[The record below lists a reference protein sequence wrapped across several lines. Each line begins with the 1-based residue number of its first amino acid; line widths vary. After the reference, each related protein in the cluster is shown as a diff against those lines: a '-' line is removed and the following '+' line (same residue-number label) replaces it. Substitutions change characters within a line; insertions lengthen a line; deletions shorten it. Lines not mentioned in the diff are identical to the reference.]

1 MPIVSSAFPSFFAV
15 DRMTAEDFIARW
27 QHASG
32 SELANAQSF
41 VRELAELLG
50 EAPPNPAREDTRDND
65 YVFERR
71 VIFHHG
77 DGSTAEG
84 RIDCYKRGCFVLEAK
99 KLRQGTQTKGFDDA
113 MLRARAQAEGYAR
126 ALPAAEGRP
135 PFLITVDVGHVLEI
149 YAEFSRSGATYTPFP
164 DPRSHRIKLQQLTDP
179 AIRDRLKALWADPL
193 SLDPSRA
200 SARATRQIAEKLAGV
215 AKALEGAGHHPEAV
229 AGFLTRCL
237 FCLFAEDVGLLPKA
251 AFTDL
256 LSSLSQNPPQF
267 VPLVGA
273 LWKEMDEGGFSVV
286 LRNTLPRFNGKL
298 FKSPEVLPLDRDQID
313 LLREAGQA
321 DWTQVEPAIFGT
333 LLERALDPAERH
345 SLGAHYTPRPYVER
359 LVLPTVIEPLR
370 ADWANV
376 QAAALLLAN
385 EGKSTAA
392 LAEID
397 AFHHRLCQVRVLD
410 PACGSANFLY
420 VTLEHMKRLEG
431 EVLDFAQGIGG
442 GQQRLEA
449 EGLTVDPHQFL
460 GLEINPRAAA
470 IAELVLWIGYLQW
483 HFRTRSAGLPP
494 SPILR
499 DFCNIECRDAV
510 LDFAGRT
517 LLTAADGQP
526 VTRWDGVT
534 MKPHAVTGEPVPDE
548 SAQVPVWRYEAPRQ
562 AAWPAAD
569 FIVGNPPFI
578 GASTMRAALGD
589 GYVEALRS
597 TWPEVPE
604 SADYVMYWWH
614 RAACLVA
621 SGAVARFGFI
631 TTNSL
636 KQTFNRRVVEAALAG
651 KFPLRAVDREPEAK
665 TQSGVGAVFGAVSG
679 ETVGVLSGALPGALS
694 GALPGALSGEDAA
707 TGPARRPSRV
717 AEAVAAPAPSPLRL
731 AFAIPDHP
739 WVDSADG
746 AAVRIAMTV
755 ADRMKNVPG
764 ALLTVISEK
773 DAGGEGL
780 AVELQHRAGLLHA
793 DLRIGANVAAAGAL
807 QANGGIS
814 SPGFKLHGA
823 GFIVTPEEAAQLEA
837 NAPIKDYRNGRD
849 LTDRPRGVKLIDLF
863 GLTAEEVRQRYPA
876 TYQWVFERV
885 KPERDQNARATYRDN
900 WWIFGEPRRDLRPM
914 LAGLPRYIAT
924 VETAKHRVFQFLDAA
939 IAPDNMLVCLAL
951 DDAYAL
957 GVLSS
962 ASHVVWALA
971 AGGTLEDRPRYNK
984 TRCFET
990 FPFPV
995 ATPEQQARIRDL
1007 AEQLDAHRK
1016 RQQAVHPTL
1025 TLTGMYNVLAKIHAG
1040 EALTAKDKAQH
1051 EQGLVSVLQTL
1062 HDELDAAV
1070 LDAYGWGDLAPG
1082 LAAAPASSARQLA
1095 EENLLERLVAL
1106 NAERQR
1112 EEAGGLVR
1120 WLRPAFQNPVA
1131 VNPGLGLPG
1140 AADLCSHEA
1149 ASGKPSPATDADAS
1163 GTQPAASKT
1172 PWPAT
1177 LPEQMALLA
1186 RLLHTAPQ
1194 SENQLAA
1201 QITGKGPWKKRLP
1214 DLLQTLVALGRAR
1227 REGENWRAV

>member
-1 MPIVSSAFPSFFAV
+1 
-15 DRMTAEDFIARW
+15 MTPQDFIARW

-50 EAPPNPAREDTRDND
+50 ESPPNPAREDTRDND

-84 RIDCYKRGCFVLEAK
+84 RIDCYKRGHFVLEAK
-99 KLRQGTQTKGFDDA
+99 KLKQNTQTKGFDDA

-126 ALPAAEGRP
+126 ALPAIEGRP
-135 PFLITVDVGHVLEI
+135 PFLLTVDVGNVLEI
-149 YAEFSRSGATYTPFP
+149 YAEFSQSGATYTPFP
-164 DPRSHRIKLQQLTDP
+164 DPRSHRIKLLELADDN
-179 AIRDRLKALWADPL
+179 IRGRLKAIWCDPQ
-193 SLDPSRA
+193 SLDPARA
-200 SARATRQIAEKLAGV
+200 SARATRQIARKLAGI
-215 AKALEGAGHHPEAV
+215 AKALEGAGHHPERV

-237 FCLFAEDVGLLPKA
+237 FCMFAEDVGLLPKE

-256 LSSLSQNPPQF
+256 LASLELTPEQF
-267 VPLVGA
+267 APLLGA

-286 LRNTLPRFNGKL
+286 LRQSLPRFNGKL
-298 FKSPEVLPLDRDQID
+298 FKSSDVLPLDRDQIA
-313 LLREAGQA
+313 LLREAAGA

-333 LLERALDPAERH
+333 LLERALDPSERH

-359 LVLPTVIEPLR
+359 LVLPSVIEPLR
-370 ADWANV
+370 GEWANV

-385 EGKSTAA
+385 EGKADAA

-431 EVLDFAQGIGG
+431 EMLDFAQSVGG
-442 GQQRLEA
+442 GQQRLEG

-499 DFCNIECRDAV
+499 DFKNIECRDAV
-510 LDFAGRT
+510 LDFDQRV
-517 LLTAADGQP
+517 LLTAENGQP

-534 MKPHAVTGEPVPDE
+534 LKAHPVTGEMVPDE
-548 SAQVPVWRYEAPRQ
+548 SAQQPLWRYVNPRK
-562 AAWPAAD
+562 AAWPEAD

-578 GASTMRAALGD
+578 GAASMRAALGD

-597 TWPEVPE
+597 TWAEVPE
-604 SADYVMYWWH
+604 SADYVMFWWH
-614 RAACLVA
+614 HAACLVA
-621 SGAVARFGFI
+621 SGAVRRFGFI

-636 KQTFNRRVVEAALAG
+636 KQTFNRRVVQAALDGLLPVVAAMETKAG
-651 KFPLRAVDREPEAK
+651 PRVDREISGKSVAAVGEASPS
-665 TQSGVGAVFGAVSG
+665 TEAGGRVDEVGN
-679 ETVGVLSGALPGALS
+679 
-694 GALPGALSGEDAA
+694 
-707 TGPARRPSRV
+707 TGPSESATPGGLGQRPSRV
-717 AEAVAAPAPSPLRL
+717 AEAVAAPAHPSPLRL
-731 AFAIPDHP
+731 VFAVPDHP

-755 ADRMKNVPG
+755 LELGENG
-764 ALLTVISEK
+764 LGTLSTVENER
-773 DAGGEGL
+773 DEGGEGL
-780 AVELQHRAGLLHA
+780 AVDLLTRQGKLHA
-793 DLRIGANVAAAGAL
+793 DLRIGADVARAGAL
-807 QANGGIS
+807 RANGGLGSRGYQLI
-814 SPGFKLHGA
+814 GA
-823 GFIVTPEEAAQLEA
+823 GFIVSPEEAALLEA
-837 NAPIKDYRNGRD
+837 DAPIRDYRNGRD
-849 LTDRPRGVKLIDLF
+849 LTDRPRGVKIIDLF
-863 GLTAEEVRQRYPA
+863 GLTAEAVRRAYPA
-876 TYQWVFERV
+876 TYQWVLERV
-885 KPERDQNARATYRDN
+885 KPERDQNARAGYRDN
-900 WWIFGEPRRDLRPM
+900 WWIFGEARRDMRRQ

-924 VETAKHRVFQFLDAA
+924 VETAKHRLFQFLDAA

-951 DDAYAL
+951 AEAYPL

-962 ASHVVWALA
+962 SVHVVWALA

-995 ATPEQQARIRDL
+995 ATPDQQTRIADL

-1016 RQQAVHPTL
+1016 AQQAADPAL
-1025 TLTGMYNVLAKIHAG
+1025 TLTGMYNVLSKLRTG
-1040 EALTAKDKAQH
+1040 EALTAKDKAVHQRA
-1051 EQGLVSVLQTL
+1051 LVGVLKTL

-1070 LDAYGWGDLAPG
+1070 LAAYGWSDLTPPLSAAPG
-1082 LAAAPASSARQLA
+1082 SSQRQAA
-1095 EENLLERLVAL
+1095 EESLLERLVAL
-1106 NAERQR
+1106 NGERRR
-1112 EEAGGLVR
+1112 EEAAGQIR
-1120 WLRPAFQNPVA
+1120 WLRPAFQNPQASIAA
-1131 VNPGLGLPG
+1131 VDGENTAKTGSTAAIDLP
-1140 AADLCSHEA
+1140 STNRSEK
-1149 ASGKPSPATDADAS
+1149 S
-1163 GTQPAASKT
+1163 
-1172 PWPAT
+1172 PWPST

-1186 RLLHTAPQ
+1186 RLLDQTRQTEA
-1194 SENQLAA
+1194 QLASR
-1201 QITGKGPWKKRLP
+1201 ITGKGTWKKRLP

-1227 REGENWRAV
+1227 QAGEAWVAV